1 MKGTLHKTENG
12 WHVSYYIM
20 RETSHAIH
28 PNEHTLPL
36 IDNGHIDGLKLY
48 DSNEGLEVEFE
59 VIEFPVPPTNGP
71 VSNSI
76 SKYAKL
82 VSKEY
87 LVNAPWLTMK
97 EGDLTVN
104 FKPIPEFDEP
114 AYPTRLVQLREQV
127 WEEIIR
133 EFYRD
138 AQKVPIGAPPL
149 MIECWLAENY
159 NPPTKK
165 QD

>member
-1 MKGTLHKTENG
+1 MKGTLHKTESG
-12 WHVSYYIM
+12 WHVINIQATLNGPLLQS
-20 RETSHAIH
+20 
-28 PNEHTLPL
+28 LPL
-36 IDNGHIDGLKLY
+36 IDNGHIDGLMLY

-59 VIEFPVPPTNGP
+59 IVDFP
-71 VSNSI
+71 SNSI

-82 VSKEY
+82 VDK
-87 LVNAPWLTMK
+87 ATRPLT
-97 EGDLTVN
+97 ETD
-104 FKPIPEFDEP
+104 
-114 AYPTRLVQLREQV
+114 AYRTRAEQLREQA

-138 AQKVPIGAPPL
+138 AQKVPMGAPPL